1 MLQKIGQSIRGKLLL
16 LIVAVTF
23 TALFVSAIA
32 LVVYEAQ
39 TYRERWVQDLQTQA
53 EILGVS
59 SVAALAFNDQAVARE
74 NLNLLRARP
83 AILSAAIYDE
93 HGALFASFHGDERH
107 PVPSRLEAARDVAT
121 VQGAHVVLSQRISD
135 GDTYRGAVYLL
146 ATYGLYERIAGYGA
160 ILLVVMLLS
169 LVAAVLVGSWLQK
182 KITEPLLAVTSTAHQ
197 VIETRDF
204 SLRVTKTTSDEI
216 GYLVDAFNSML
227 AEIGTRADALIA
239 ADAMKDQFLATLAH
253 ELRNPLA
260 AISNAVH
267 ILRVARDNPRM
278 LQAAQGM
285 MERQLKQLVRLVDDL
300 LDVSRITTG
309 KLTLRREEVAL
320 ADVLGSAVE
329 IARPMIESR
338 HHELVVTLPEAPVTL
353 SADATRLAQVFSNLL
368 NNAAKYTDPNGRIEL
383 TARAV
388 AGSAVVE
395 LTDNGM
401 GIAPEL
407 LPQVFNMF
415 TQADTALDR
424 QMQTGLGVGLALAR
438 RLVELHGGTIE
449 ARSDG
454 LGRGSRFTVR
464 LPLPEGAATPARQ
477 VQHAAPLAG
486 ASHRIVV
493 ADDNIDFA
501 NSLAIILRERGH
513 DVRVAHDGAQARSA
527 IEEFSPQ
534 IAFVDIGLPRVSGY
548 DVARRVRER
557 NTMASLVLVA
567 VTGFGQNADKAR
579 AANAG
584 FDSHIV
590 KPLDPQA
597 LGPVFDLVAQKQGR
611 IAAKASHG

>member
-23 TALFVSAIA
+23 TALFVSALA
-32 LVVYEAQ
+32 LLVYEAQ

-59 SVAALAFNDQAVARE
+59 SAAALAFNDQAAARE

-93 HGALFASFHGDERH
+93 HGALFASFHGDETQ
-107 PVPSRLEAARDVAT
+107 PVPTRLEAARDTAS
-121 VQGAHVVLSQRISD
+121 VQGARVVLSQRISD
-135 GDTYRGAVYLL
+135 GDTYRGAVYLR

-267 ILRVARDNPRM
+267 ILRAARDNPRM
-278 LQAAQGM
+278 VEAAQGM

-320 ADVLGSAVE
+320 ADVLNSAVE
-329 IARPMIESR
+329 IARPMIESG
-338 HHELVVTLPEAPVTL
+338 HHELAVMLPDTPITL
-353 SADATRLAQVFSNLL
+353 SGDATRLAQVFSNLL
-368 NNAAKYTDPNGRIEL
+368 NNAAKYTDANGRIEL
-383 TARAV
+383 TARAI

-395 LTDNGM
+395 VTDNGM

-407 LPQVFNMF
+407 LPQVFDMF

-424 QMQTGLGVGLALAR
+424 QIQSGLGVGLALAR
-438 RLVELHGGTIE
+438 RLVQLHGGTIE
-449 ARSDG
+449 AQSG
-454 LGRGSRFTVR
+454 GHGCGSRFTVR
-464 LPLPEGAATPARQ
+464 LPLSESATRPAPPLR
-477 VQHAAPLAG
+477 HAAALAG

-501 NSLAIILRERGH
+501 NSFAIILRERGH
-513 DVRVAHDGAQARSA
+513 DVRVAHDGAEALCA

-534 IAFVDIGLPRVSGY
+534 IAFVDIGLPRMSGY

-557 NTMASLVLVA
+557 NNSDSLVLVA
-567 VTGFGQNADKAR
+567 VTGFGQEADKAR
-579 AANAG
+579 ATSAG
-584 FDSHIV
+584 FDAHIV
-590 KPLDPQA
+590 KPLDPHA
-597 LGPVFDLVAQKQGR
+597 LGPVFDLVAEKQAR
-611 IAAKASHG
+611 LAVKVSHG